1 MTHFLEV
8 KEMAEITKEDIQRT
22 ADQARLVLSDE
33 EAENYAVQ
41 LSEILSFTEKINEIN
56 TDGVEPTTNGNQ
68 NKNVLREDEP
78 KKWNKRE
85 EALNNA
91 PDQEDGQFK
100 VPAIMD

>member
-1 MTHFLEV
+1 
-8 KEMAEITKEDIQRT
+8 MAEITKEDILRT

-33 EAENYAVQ
+33 EAQHYAVQ

-78 KKWNKRE
+78 KRWNKRE

>member
-1 MTHFLEV
+1 
-8 KEMAEITKEDIQRT
+8 MAEITKEDILRT

-33 EAENYAVQ
+33 EAQHYAVQ

-78 KKWNKRE
+78 KSWDKRE